1 MPTSRESCRGAR
13 CTLKQGATMT
23 DEQGGGL
30 FDEGDIISVYPDSQA
45 VEDGVLVDIGGAD
58 RCTAAGGGAWFG
70 AAMGFK

>member
-1 MPTSRESCRGAR
+1 
-13 CTLKQGATMT
+13 MT